1 MTTGRK
7 SSSDE
12 NHLKSTRLA
21 FDERWNESAP
31 RSRILSSP
39 YNVKT
44 RPTRRGAHPD
54 DAHTRVR
61 PHARLCRRMPPPPRL
76 AARRAPRPRLFTAC
90 YEKNASSVPSSRLA
104 DSLAGVGQ
112 ETLNQGDL
120 LTANL
125 ALTAQALLVARGH
138 VGVQVLLPRAP
149 VQNLFRAR
157 IGKKKRGEARRSA
170 AGSGRKERGAPRESG
185 RLLRATLLSVAR
197 APPLAGWRTVPRSA
211 FPSRRRFARMFS
223 RETSDEQ
230 TLNPIRR
237 WLIRARRE
245 RARARDASLGGGRRR
260 TFPLAVILNRLAA
273 DLLVLALP

>member
-1 MTTGRK
+1 MTTVRK

-12 NHLKSTRLA
+12 NHVKSTRLA
-21 FDERWNESAP
+21 FERWNESAP

-120 LTANL
+120 RTANL

-157 IGKKKRGEARRSA
+157 EGKKKGGDARRSA
-170 AGSGRKERGAPRESG
+170 AGSGRKGFPGHHRESG

-211 FPSRRRFARMFS
+211 FPSDVAV
-223 RETSDEQ
+223 
-230 TLNPIRR
+230 
-237 WLIRARRE
+237 RANVH
-245 RARARDASLGGGRRR
+245 SL
-260 TFPLAVILNRLAA
+260 RL
-273 DLLVLALP
+273 VTNKP

>member
-1 MTTGRK
+1 MLRASTNDDRPEVEFGRK
-7 SSSDE
+7 PC
-12 NHLKSTRLA
+12 LKSTRLA

-125 ALTAQALLVARGH
+125 ALTAQALLVARAH

-157 IGKKKRGEARRSA
+157 IGKKKRGRREAV
-170 AGSGRKERGAPRESG
+170 SGWVGA
-185 RLLRATLLSVAR
+185 
-197 APPLAGWRTVPRSA
+197 
-211 FPSRRRFARMFS
+211 
-223 RETSDEQ
+223 
-230 TLNPIRR
+230 
-237 WLIRARRE
+237 E
-245 RARARDASLGGGRRR
+245 RARGTVGIGKTPASDASFGRARASSR
-260 TFPLAVILNRLAA
+260 RLANRA
-273 DLLVLALP
+273 AIGVPVASAVCANVLSPDF